1 MIDCAGSRY
10 KRAFAGRPGAPAHLA
25 LEYAVRAMTSFL
37 TAFGLAGAAGLNAYV
52 PVLVIAVLARL
63 GVVHLAAPLDVL
75 TQGWALALVSVLLV
89 IELFVDKI
97 PGVDHVNDIVQ
108 TVVRPA
114 AGALAFAAGAGVVTD
129 VPSWLPI
136 VIGLVTAFSVHALK
150 ASARPAVNASTLGFG
165 APVVSAIEDVT
176 ALVTSVVAV
185 FLPVF
190 VALFVLAILVGL
202 FALYRRKKRAAL
214 TASRNG

>member
-1 MIDCAGSRY
+1 
-10 KRAFAGRPGAPAHLA
+10 
-25 LEYAVRAMTSFL
+25 MTSFL

-214 TASRNG
+214 TASRSG